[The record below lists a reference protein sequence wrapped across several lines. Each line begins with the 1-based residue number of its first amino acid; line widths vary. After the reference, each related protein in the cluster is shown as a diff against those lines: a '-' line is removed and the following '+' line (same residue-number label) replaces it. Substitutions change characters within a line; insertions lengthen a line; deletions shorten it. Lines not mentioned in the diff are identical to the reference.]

1 VSTGPATQPLR
12 ERLGRAVG
20 PDHVLTDPALVE
32 GYVRDWTGR
41 WRGDCAL
48 VVRPGDEVAAML
60 AVKRALD
67 PDGRLGGALLPFDGA
82 RRPV

>member
-32 GYVRDWTGR
+32 GHVRDWTGR
-41 WRGDCAL
+41 WRGACAL

-67 PDGRLGGALLPFDGA
+67 PDGRLGRALLPFDGA